1 MNSKAV
7 ESLRSEQNKYEAS
20 IRDVREELHELV
32 TNAQKRDEALE
43 SENVRIKRENVR
55 LAATLKRERTN
66 TQAEIF
72 RAMKAERDKVTATM
86 LAEKDSAV
94 AEASE
99 QLEKQ
104 RKMTMKLEDEVEN
117 MKRDKSSLR
126 RSLRTMKGVAGV
138 LAAAGVSLGAA
149 FVSAQNKV

>member
-1 MNSKAV
+1 
-7 ESLRSEQNKYEAS
+7 
-20 IRDVREELHELV
+20 
-32 TNAQKRDEALE
+32 
-43 SENVRIKRENVR
+43 
-55 LAATLKRERTN
+55 
-66 TQAEIF
+66 
-72 RAMKAERDKVTATM
+72 MKAERDKVTATM